1 MSKKPD
7 LVVWDINE
15 GYNSRLKQYPTN
27 LGAPKFDLPNVGL
40 AKTESSKK
48 MLDVFERERDE
59 ILGKI
64 QKLYEEYNDS
74 VMVWESKI
82 SFEPIVGKTYHLY
95 EFETGKTLSIIS
107 PTEWNNSQYFIGSFT
122 LSSDRKWI
130 KVNAR

>member
-74 VMVWESKI
+74 VTVWESKI

-107 PTEWNNSQYFIGSFT
+107 PTEWNNSQYFIGSFV

-130 KVNAR
+130 RVNA

>member
-74 VMVWESKI
+74 VTVWESKI

-107 PTEWNNSQYFIGSFT
+107 PTEWNNSQYFIGSFV

>member
-74 VMVWESKI
+74 VTVWESKI

-107 PTEWNNSQYFIGSFT
+107 PAEWNNSEYCIGSFL
-122 LSSDRKWI
+122 LSADRKWI
-130 KVNAR
+130 RVTI

>member
-95 EFETGKTLSIIS
+95 ELETGKTLSIIS

-130 KVNAR
+130 RVNAR

>member
-74 VMVWESKI
+74 VTVWESKI

-130 KVNAR
+130 RVNAR

>member
-74 VMVWESKI
+74 VTVWESKI